1 MPTRTRSRSTSTDA
15 FVKLLPRL
23 GGGFFCLFPAETSV
37 PFAAKSLTRF
47 AFCMFYSVV
56 NVRRACRIRSKRVL
70 LCRALHR
77 TRSIVVLSSYLPA
90 LAAFLHVLRGLLRSH
105 RRLFFIF
112 PPFAIRRVVV
122 RGCRRMPPCRLRLC
136 VAICLAAALLSS
148 SSCLHSF
155 PPFFGIKRARS
166 LSGPRSAFAQALII
180 PAYRSSLFRTEICSS
195 ARGWN
200 ATA

>member
-1 MPTRTRSRSTSTDA
+1 MP
-15 FVKLLPRL
+15 FPRRN
-23 GGGFFCLFPAETSV
+23 
-37 PFAAKSLTRF
+37 KR
-47 AFCMFYSVV
+47 AFCGKIFDTF
-56 NVRRACRIRSKRVL
+56 R
-70 LCRALHR
+70 
-77 TRSIVVLSSYLPA
+77 
-90 LAAFLHVLRGLLRSH
+90 FLHVLFSCQCSARLPHSVKAHASLPGRFIALGLSSSCLHISPSVGGVCRVFTRSARPPALSSSSFLH
-105 RRLFFIF
+105 FPSFCDPPCCRSRL
-112 PPFAIRRVVV
+112 PPHA
-122 RGCRRMPPCRLRLC
+122 PCRLRLC

-180 PAYRSSLFRTEICSS
+180 PAYRSPPFRTEICSS

>member
-1 MPTRTRSRSTSTDA
+1 MP
-15 FVKLLPRL
+15 FPRRD
-23 GGGFFCLFPAETSV
+23 
-37 PFAAKSLTRF
+37 KR
-47 AFCMFYSVV
+47 AFCGKIFDTFRFLHVLFSCQCSARLTHSVKARASLSGASSPSV
-56 NVRRACRIRSKRVL
+56 YRRLVFISPPPLA
-70 LCRALHR
+70 AF
-77 TRSIVVLSSYLPA
+77 
-90 LAAFLHVLRGLLRSH
+90 AAFLHVLRGLLRSH

-122 RGCRRMPPCRLRLC
+122 RGCRRMPPVVCGFALQFVLPPRSSHRRL
-136 VAICLAAALLSS
+136 VFIA
-148 SSCLHSF
+148 F

-180 PAYRSSLFRTEICSS
+180 PAYRPSLFRTEICSS

>member
-1 MPTRTRSRSTSTDA
+1 MFGALPHSVKARASLSGASSPSVYRRLVFISPPPLAA
-15 FVKLLPRL
+15 F
-23 GGGFFCLFPAETSV
+23 
-37 PFAAKSLTRF
+37 
-47 AFCMFYSVV
+47 
-56 NVRRACRIRSKRVL
+56 
-70 LCRALHR
+70 
-77 TRSIVVLSSYLPA
+77 
-90 LAAFLHVLRGLLRSH
+90 AAFLHVLRGLLRSH
-105 RRLFFIF
+105 RRLVFIF

-122 RGCRRMPPCRLRLC
+122 RGCRRMSPCRLRLC

-180 PAYRSSLFRTEICSS
+180 PAYRPPPFRTARCSS